1 MTEESKITA
10 ANSGNTAK
18 LFFNEAH
25 GLVGMTG
32 VHADLEVLC
41 KIFDSANT
49 VVGHKKLVDLP
60 EKVAARKANRVAE
73 GFGRDDNAVFLGKRQ
88 HARKHVEIEVAHL
101 FRVSVGTHKNGG
113 DRVNDADFRTK
124 RGGCHA
130 VDTAVRR

>member
-1 MTEESKITA
+1 MQCNKILTGKTDYIA
-10 ANSGNTAK
+10 RLRIA
-18 LFFNEAH
+18 EAH

-49 VVGHKKLVDLP
+49 VVGHKKLVDLS

-73 GFGRDDNAVFLGKRQ
+73 GFGRDDDAVFLGKRQ
-88 HARKHVEIEVAHL
+88 HARKHVKIEVAHL